1 MRDCRRT
8 PYWQPR
14 HTAMHDLQELHA
26 FVTVME
32 HGSLAPSAQHL
43 GVAKSTLSRRISQL
57 EARLGQP
64 LLRRQANRLIPTEA
78 GLLFHGYCQQ
88 ILALA
93 EQSQRRLDELRE
105 EVSGQVTVQVHQ
117 TLARAWLARHMD
129 TFLARHP
136 GIQLTLGHPA
146 QPPTGPDEEA
156 IWVWVGPLTECGLR
170 QETLGR
176 LTQGLYAHP
185 DYLARHGTP
194 SHPRELASHAWVD
207 LLGLTQTG
215 LPLQHPHHGD
225 YHFTPPHSRL
235 RVDQST
241 LHIDAIARGQGLGV
255 IPRWL
260 AAGRE
265 AHHPGELSLCLP
277 DWQPPSLA
285 VSLLYPYGR
294 QSRKVTA
301 LLDFLRQRVP
311 SAWRG
316 EEPPAIADPSSAALA
331 PPQRSL
337 HH

>member
-1 MRDCRRT
+1 
-8 PYWQPR
+8 
-14 HTAMHDLQELHA
+14 MHDLQELHA
-26 FVTVME
+26 FATVME
-32 HGSLAPSAQHL
+32 HGSLAPSAQQL

-105 EVSGQVTVQVHQ
+105 EVSGQVAVRVHQ

-146 QPPTGPDEEA
+146 QPPTGPDDEA
-156 IWVWVGPLTECGLR
+156 IWIWVGPVAECGLR

-207 LLGLTQTG
+207 LLGTTRTG
-215 LPLQHPHHGD
+215 LTLQHPHQGD
-225 YHFTPPHSRL
+225 YHFTPPHSRF

-255 IPRWL
+255 IPHWL

-277 DWQPPSLA
+277 DWQPSSLT

-301 LLDFLRQRVP
+301 LLEFLRQQVP
-311 SAWRG
+311 PAWRSDGAREAGAPPPSPGSAWR
-316 EEPPAIADPSSAALA
+316 PP
-331 PPQRSL
+331 L